1 MIANVAGFITRA
13 EGKKFLKLSEE
24 IDESIITEQ
33 NLVRGGEISLYIH
46 IPFCKT
52 LCPFCCFNRYLYKED
67 RAREYFKYLR
77 RELELYIQR
86 GFSFSDFYFG
96 GGTPT
101 LLMDELVGFIDYL
114 KKSCAVREISLETT
128 PNEITNE
135 TIAALKSAGIKR
147 LSIGVQSFEDAS
159 LKAMGRMLCTGE
171 EAKEKLLLAQGQFDT
186 LNVDLIFNFPFQS
199 LEKFEADVETF
210 KRLGIDQVTFYPL
223 MPSPHKKS
231 AMERRFSRVDNSQE
245 KKYYD
250 VILREVYDQGYKAST
265 VWCFSRGNRMI
276 DEYIVDYADYIGIGS
291 GSVSLVKG
299 SFYVNAFSL
308 DRYGD
313 MVTNNRFPI
322 VRWRKLSEGEYLR
335 YYLLTKLFGMTVDP
349 VTFRRDFNADIH
361 KKLCRELVA
370 LKLGGVVIEAGG
382 KIKVTRRGMYTVSA
396 MMREFFAALNTLR
409 EYCIENQI

>member
-1 MIANVAGFITRA
+1 MIANVAGYITRA

-24 IDESIITEQ
+24 IDESIITER

-46 IPFCKT
+46 IPFCRT

-67 RAREYFKYLR
+67 RAREYFKNLR
-77 RELELYIQR
+77 KELDLYIQR
-86 GFSFSDFYFG
+86 GFRFSDFYFG

-101 LLMDELVGFIDYL
+101 LLMDELVGFIEYL
-114 KKSCAVREISLETT
+114 KKSFAVREISLETT
-128 PNEITNE
+128 PNEITRE

-147 LSIGVQSFEDAS
+147 LSIGVQSFDDAS

-171 EAKEKLLLAQGQFDT
+171 EAKEKLLMAQGQFDT

-199 LEKFEADVETF
+199 LEKFKADVETF
-210 KRLGIDQVTFYPL
+210 KKLGIDQVTFYPL

-250 VILREVYDQGYKAST
+250 VILREVYDRGYKAST
-265 VWCFSRGNRMI
+265 VWCFSRGDRMI

-299 SFYVNAFSL
+299 NFYVNAFSL

-313 MVTNNRFPI
+313 MVANNRFPI

-335 YYLLTKLFGMTVDP
+335 YYLLTKLFGMEVDP
-349 VTFRRDFNADIH
+349 AIFRRDFGADIH
-361 KKLCRELVA
+361 KKLCRELFS
-370 LKLGGVVIEAGG
+370 LKLGGVVVEKNGRIQ
-382 KIKVTRRGMYTVSA
+382 VTQRGMYSVSV

>member
-13 EGKKFLKLSEE
+13 EGKKFLRLSEE

-67 RAREYFKYLR
+67 KAREYFNNLK
-77 RELELYIQR
+77 RELDLYIQR
-86 GFSFSDFYFG
+86 GFRFSDFYFG

-101 LLMDELVGFIDYL
+101 LLMDELIGFIGYL
-114 KKSCAVREISLETT
+114 KKSFAVREISLETT
-128 PNEITNE
+128 PNEISWE
-135 TIAALKSAGIKR
+135 TIAALKSAGVKR
-147 LSIGVQSFEDAS
+147 LSIGVQSFDDAS

-199 LEKFEADVETF
+199 MEKFQADVETF
-210 KRLGIDQVTFYPL
+210 KKLGIDQVTFYPL

-231 AMERRFSRVDNSQE
+231 AMERRFSSVDNSQE

-250 VILREVYDQGYKAST
+250 IILKEVYDQGYNAST
-265 VWCFSRGNRMI
+265 VWCFSRGDRMI
-276 DEYIVDYADYIGIGS
+276 DEYIVDYPDYIGIGS

-299 SFYVNAFSL
+299 NFYVNAFSL
-308 DRYGD
+308 GRYND
-313 MVTNNRFPI
+313 MVANSRLPI
-322 VRWRKLSEGEYLR
+322 VRWRRLSEGEYLR

-349 VTFRRDFNADIH
+349 VPFHRDFGADIH
-361 KKLCRELVA
+361 KKLCRELFA
-370 LKLGGVVIEAGG
+370 LKLGGVVVEKEG
-382 KIKVTRRGMYTVSA
+382 KIKVTRRGMYTVSV
-396 MMREFFAALNTLR
+396 MMREFVAALNTLR

>member
-13 EGKKFLKLSEE
+13 EGKKFLRLSEE

-46 IPFCKT
+46 VPFCKT

-67 RAREYFKYLR
+67 KAREYFKCLR
-77 RELELYIQR
+77 KELDLYIQR
-86 GFSFSDFYFG
+86 GFRFSDFYFG

-101 LLMDELVGFIDYL
+101 LLMDELVEFTDYL
-114 KKSCAVREISLETT
+114 KKSFAVREISLETT
-128 PNEITNE
+128 PNEITTE
-135 TIAALKSAGIKR
+135 TITALKSAGINR
-147 LSIGVQSFEDAS
+147 LSIGVQSFDDGN
-159 LKAMGRMLCTGE
+159 LKAMGRVLCTGE

-199 LEKFEADVETF
+199 IEKFQSDVATF
-210 KRLGIDQVTFYPL
+210 KKLGVDQVTFYPL

-231 AMERRFSRVDNSQE
+231 AMERRFSRVDNSRE

-250 VILREVYDQGYKAST
+250 VIFREVYGKGYKAST
-265 VWCFSRGNRMI
+265 VWCFSRGDRMI
-276 DEYIVDYADYIGIGS
+276 DEYIVDFADYIGIGS

-299 SFYVNAFSL
+299 NFYVNAFSL
-308 DRYGD
+308 DRYQD
-313 MVTNNRFPI
+313 MIEKNKFPV

-335 YYLLTKLFGMTVDP
+335 YYLLTKLFGMTVDSGL
-349 VTFRRDFNADIH
+349 FYRDFNADIH
-361 KKLCRELVA
+361 KKLSVELLL
-370 LKLGGVVIEAGG
+370 LKLGGVVVEKDGRIQ
-382 KIKVTRRGMYTVSA
+382 VTRRGMYTVSV

-409 EYCIENQI
+409 EYCIEKQI